1 MSRTPRRRKDGER
14 GATAVIVVISLFA
27 MLGLVVLTVDVGQL
41 LFKRRAMVNA
51 SDAAALAAAQSCA
64 GLGDTDDPTLVANV
78 FAQHNVSV
86 ATGGITEMVGCDG
99 PAYGHVT
106 VEYGADQSL
115 FFAGVL
121 GANGPARVS
130 TTATAGWGPTG
141 GGNPVPIV
149 VYEGL
154 TQGGCNIVEG
164 IPADT
169 TCYLWFDNTLFGD
182 SAFGFL
188 NLCTENDPCQR
199 GWDVQPG
206 DSCAADR
213 RDVEQ
218 WVDGTWQGGPVYTNF
233 REDDPTPDPT
243 YVCRVSGLASDIW
256 QNDLAP
262 RIGEELMFPVNDCT
276 TQVDK
281 DGNVVGCTG
290 IPDKYNIVG
299 FIVLRLT
306 AILDDQAD
314 WGDPARQ
321 CQTAAADMNPAAP
334 SVDLDVAA
342 ANLGCTPYDYIS
354 NVQVSG
360 PGGCCIEGTHYTYDP
375 STHVVDWIWT
385 GGPQRNVRI
394 SWDYGTHGP
403 CGPPPG
409 NSSAVCL
416 QVTTVSPRW
425 RGTFPCSNCKDF
437 GARAVRLCDLAIG
450 SCPENEA

>member
-1 MSRTPRRRKDGER
+1 MKRTPRFRTHDGER

-27 MLGLVVLTVDVGQL
+27 MLGLIVLTVDVGQL
-41 LFKRRAMVNA
+41 LFRRRAMVNA

-64 GLGDTDDPTLVANV
+64 GLGDTDDPALMANV
-78 FAQHNVSV
+78 FAQQNVSV

-99 PAYGHVT
+99 PAFGHVT
-106 VEYGADQSL
+106 VEYGMDQSL

-121 GANGPARVS
+121 GANGPARVT

-154 TQGGCNIVEG
+154 TQGGCNIVEE
-164 IPADT
+164 PELPKDT
-169 TCYLWFDNTLFGD
+169 TCYLWYDNTLFGD

-188 NLCTENDPCQR
+188 NLCTENDPCVQ
-199 GWDVQPG
+199 GWDVDPG
-206 DSCAADR
+206 ASCAADR
-213 RDVEQ
+213 SDVEQ
-218 WVDGTWQGGPVYTNF
+218 WVAGTWDGGPAVTNY
-233 REDDPTPDPT
+233 PDGPT

-281 DGNVVGCTG
+281 DGNAVGCNA

-299 FIVLRLT
+299 FIVLKLT

-314 WGDPARQ
+314 WGDPSRQ
-321 CQTAAADMNPAAP
+321 CQTSPTTMNGASPNG
-334 SVDLDVAA
+334 DLDVEGSA
-342 ANLGCTPYDYIS
+342 LGCTPYDYIS
-354 NVQVSG
+354 KVDVTGTGS
-360 PGGCCIEGTHYTYDP
+360 CCVEGTHYTYDP
-375 STHVVDWIWT
+375 ATHVVDWID
-385 GGPQRNVRI
+385 GLERNVRI
-394 SWDYGTHGP
+394 SWDYGEYGP

-416 QVTTVSPRW
+416 QVTTVSPRF
-425 RGTFPCSNCKDF
+425 RGNIVNSGGKDF
-437 GARAVRLCDLAIG
+437 GARSVRLCDLAIG
-450 SCPENEA
+450 SCPRDEG

>member
-99 PAYGHVT
+99 PARGHVT
-106 VEYGADQSL
+106 VEYGMDQSL
-115 FFAGVL
+115 FFAGIL
-121 GANGPARVS
+121 GANGPARVT

-154 TQGGCNIVEG
+154 TQGGCNIVED
-164 IPADT
+164 PPLPVPT
-169 TCYLWFDNTLFGD
+169 TCYLWYDNTLFGD

-188 NLCTENDPCQR
+188 NLCTENDPCVQ
-199 GWDVQPG
+199 GWDVEPG

-213 RDVEQ
+213 SDVEQ
-218 WVDGTWQGGPVYTNF
+218 WVRGTWLGGPVRTNY
-233 REDDPTPDPT
+233 PDGPT

-256 QNDLAP
+256 QNDLFP
-262 RIGEELMFPVNDCT
+262 RIGQELMFPVNDCT

-281 DGNVVGCTG
+281 DGNVVGCDQ

-299 FIVLRLT
+299 FIVLKLT

-321 CQTAAADMNPAAP
+321 CQTASADMNPAAP

-354 NVQVSG
+354 NVQVNG
-360 PGGCCIEGTHYTYDP
+360 TGGCCVEGTHYTYDP

-403 CGPPPG
+403 CGPAPG

-416 QVTTVSPRW
+416 QVTTVSPRF
-425 RGTFPCSNCKDF
+425 RGNFPCPECKDF
-437 GARAVRLCDLAIG
+437 GPRAVQLCDLAIG
-450 SCPENEA
+450 SCPDQV